1 MPQRKTLSEYKT
13 FVQRAARRPSTVGAV
28 LPTSNHVAEAI
39 AEVLPASGT
48 PTVLELGPGTG
59 ALSDAIHRRLPE
71 GANHLAVEIDP
82 EMVRYLR
89 TTKPW
94 LRIIEGDATDLGRL
108 LSSVG
113 TTRVDAVVSS
123 IPWTL
128 LSPEKQRE
136 LLDETARALTANG
149 VFTAITY
156 LTALW
161 RKNTTAF
168 IGELHQAFDEVLPRA
183 TVWRNVP
190 PGRIYVCRQPKGGT
204 SRRAL

>member
-1 MPQRKTLSEYKT
+1 MPQRKTLSEYRT
-13 FVQRAARRPSTVGAV
+13 FVRRAARRPSTVGAV
-28 LPTSNHVAEAI
+28 LPTSAPVAEAI
-39 AEVLPASGT
+39 ADVLPASGT

-82 EMVRYLR
+82 ELVHYLR
-89 TTKPW
+89 STKPW
-94 LRIIEGDATDLGRL
+94 LRVVEGDATDLGRL

-128 LSPEKQRE
+128 LSPAKQRE

-168 IGELHQAFDEVLPRA
+168 VRELDQAFHEVLPRA
-183 TVWRNVP
+183 AVWRNVP
-190 PGRIYVCRQPKGGT
+190 PARIYVCRQPKNRV